1 MNYFEKLNLQQ
12 QTHQDF
18 NTLFKETKLV
28 IFLVTSIYI
37 NVQFREKIENYAQSA
52 KELIAGSFSRKIPRA
67 PNNEDFSKFSWI
79 FLN

>member
-37 NVQFREKIENYAQSA
+37 NVQFREKKRKLCAVCERVNSR
-52 KELIAGSFSRKIPRA
+52 LIFQKNPSSPKQ
-67 PNNEDFSKFSWI
+67 
-79 FLN
+79 